1 MGRTARG
8 RPVTEMGMIVAYI
21 APMSIVAGAAWRIAV
36 KLTAVEA
43 RLKHL
48 EAENRALKSDLLA
61 LRTLLSVLVDSRR
74 ATA

>member
-1 MGRTARG
+1 MSDLS
-8 RPVTEMGMIVAYI
+8 MLLAYI
-21 APMSIVAGAAWRIAV
+21 APMSIVAGAAWRIAA
-36 KLTAVEA
+36 KLTAVET

-48 EAENRALKSDLLA
+48 EDENRALKSDLLA

>member
-1 MGRTARG
+1 
-8 RPVTEMGMIVAYI
+8 VTDFTMLIAYV
-21 APMSIVAGAAWRIAV
+21 APMSIVAGAAWRIAA

-48 EAENRALKSDLLA
+48 ESENRSLHSDILA

-74 ATA
+74 QTA

>member
-1 MGRTARG
+1 MTD
-8 RPVTEMGMIVAYI
+8 VGMMIAYI